1 MPPNHKGYHRY
12 ELKNIG
18 IKTEYKVYHCN
29 LPGCSHYK
37 QTNMMSNVM
46 SLCNRCNE
54 VFTWDKEKNRRQ
66 VKPHCEKCTKKVEHA
81 GLFKS
86 KKPKVQVN
94 SNAVQSLIGNILI
107 NAGKYSE

>member
-1 MPPNHKGYHRY
+1 MEYRKLCEICGKKPVAVNYKMHGKIYYRTKCDTCCRKKRGLPAPKPRWMLEGY
-12 ELKNIG
+12 K
-18 IKTEYKVYHCN
+18 K
-29 LPGCSHYK
+29 
-37 QTNMMSNVM
+37 
-46 SLCNRCNE
+46 
-54 VFTWDKEKNRRQ
+54 
-66 VKPHCEKCTKKVEHA
+66 KPHCEKCTKKVEHA